1 MKKLTSLILALMLV
15 FTSAYA
21 AAPIYSLYD
30 ETEYIDGLKISH
42 IRSLTKNGWLN
53 INIASADL
61 SKDYIDA
68 ELLKDENDIRKL
80 TNVKTLAEKADT
92 YVAVNGDFFSWS
104 STEKGKGSPVG
115 VEIKDGEKLTSYAK
129 ASTSNAVFVKTDDQ
143 TYAFRLH

>member
-1 MKKLTSLILALMLV
+1 MLV

-80 TNVKTLAEKADT
+80 TNVKTLARESRYIRCGKRRLFL
-92 YVAVNGDFFSWS
+92 VV
-104 STEKGKGSPVG
+104 EHRKGQRKP
-115 VEIKDGEKLTSYAK
+115 
-129 ASTSNAVFVKTDDQ
+129 
-143 TYAFRLH
+143 RRR